1 MVTVKIAAFTN
12 PVGFC
17 FVAIG
22 TGAGS
27 WGWGDVY
34 GCESWGKRVL
44 WHCWPWVGTAEDGH
58 SPEVLL
64 EALPS

>member
-1 MVTVKIAAFTN
+1 MVAVRIAAFTN

-17 FVAIG
+17 FVAIE

-27 WGWGDVY
+27 WGEMCMFVNPREG
-34 GCESWGKRVL
+34 GCREV
-44 WHCWPWVGTAEDGH
+44 VGCGWEQLKMVT
-58 SPEVLL
+58 PEVLL